1 MTTSQIS
8 LLALISVGGIGI
20 LFIGASMLMKAVARR
35 KAKACTA
42 VTMGTVID
50 HRFIGEGRMY
60 PVLEYTVDGA
70 QYHVRKQ
77 FRGIKTKSLSG
88 LPVLTQ
94 AAAYEDAK
102 GWLHVQTGSIA
113 RLGALAEQLW
123 PIGSQ
128 MTVHYNPCNPDK
140 SYVERPI
147 VGNFATLMF
156 NIAGFSLIA
165 VGILLYVLI
174 QR

>member
-8 LLALISVGGIGI
+8 LLALILVGGSGI
-20 LFIGASMLMKAVARR
+20 LLIGVSALMKAAARR
-35 KAKACTA
+35 KAEACTA
-42 VTMGTVID
+42 ATRGTVVD
-50 HRFIGEGRMY
+50 HRFTGEGRMY
-60 PVLEYTVDGA
+60 PVLEYTVDGT
-70 QYHVRKQ
+70 QYRAKKQ
-77 FRGIKTKSLSG
+77 FRGIKIKSLSG
-88 LPVLTQ
+88 LPIYTQ
-94 AAAYEDAK
+94 AVAHEDAK
-102 GWLHVQTGSIA
+102 GWLRVQTGPVA
-113 RLGALAEQLW
+113 RLSTLAEQLW
-123 PIGSQ
+123 PLGSQ
-128 MTVHYNPCNPDK
+128 MTVYYNPSNPDK